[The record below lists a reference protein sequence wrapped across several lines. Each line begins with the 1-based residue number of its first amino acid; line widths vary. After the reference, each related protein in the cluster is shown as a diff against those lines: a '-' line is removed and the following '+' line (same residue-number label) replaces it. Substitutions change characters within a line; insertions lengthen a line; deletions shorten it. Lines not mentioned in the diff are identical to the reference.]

1 MRRKHWRARL
11 ELEGKGM
18 SRLLVKL
25 VTAAT
30 VGTLLSSSPMTAQ
43 ILPPAKKA
51 ARVNI
56 IYGPALE
63 IAHDDVA
70 IIRWITNNPG
80 GLDDHFA
87 VADYGTD
94 PKDLSQRAK
103 SHIRLNQG
111 HPETIFR
118 VRISGL
124 KPQTTYYYRV
134 TSEESNGTSDGVKS
148 IVNKFTMPGPGER
161 IVYDVKRD
169 GTLTSS
175 PGSASRIKGK

>member
-1 MRRKHWRARL
+1 MGRR
-11 ELEGKGM
+11 
-18 SRLLVKL
+18 LVKL

-30 VGTLLSSSPMTAQ
+30 AGILLSSSPMAAQ

-56 IYGPALE
+56 VYGPALE

-70 IIRWITNNPG
+70 ILRWITNNPG
-80 GLDDHFA
+80 GSDDHLA

-94 PKDLSQRAK
+94 PTDLSQRAK
-103 SHIRLNQG
+103 SQIRLNRG
-111 HPETIFR
+111 HAETIFR

-124 KPQTTYYYRV
+124 KPRTTYYYRV
-134 TSEESNGTSDGVKS
+134 TSEESNGTTDGVKS
-148 IVNKFTMPGPGER
+148 SVNKFTMPGPGER
-161 IVYDVKRD
+161 IIYDVKRD